1 VQRAAARFRWTGS
14 WYTVFVSIDRK
25 GGRPVDAA
33 FALEI
38 RQHLNLYR
46 MAGYDLEV
54 RPPSFVP
61 LDIRLQVC
69 VLPGY
74 ERSAVKRELLD
85 LFSNRRLLDGR
96 VGFFH
101 PDQWTFGQPVYLSHL
116 YERAMTVAGVDA
128 VSIDT
133 FKRWARAA
141 ATERED
147 GVLTMG
153 AQEIAR
159 LDNDRSLRENGL
171 IDFTMDGGL

>member
-1 VQRAAARFRWTGS
+1 
-14 WYTVFVSIDRK
+14 
-25 GGRPVDAA
+25 
-33 FALEI
+33 
-38 RQHLNLYR
+38 
-46 MAGYDLEV
+46 
-54 RPPSFVP
+54 
-61 LDIRLQVC
+61 
-69 VLPGY
+69 
-74 ERSAVKRELLD
+74 
-85 LFSNRRLLDGR
+85 LLDGR

-141 ATERED
+141 ATELED